1 MLPPRT
7 LFLWLYAKAVLVLVV
22 VVVVVLVLEKPFTQ
36 RVLKYLRFKPRA
48 TV

>member
-7 LFLWLYAKAVLVLVV
+7 LFLWLYAKAVLVL
-22 VVVVVLVLEKPFTQ
+22 VVVLVLEKPFTQ